1 MQRQFVKKLK
11 ISFEDRLNDNHSPIG
26 IRNNK
31 QNGLVF
37 SQSDGQVL
45 LQVGYFITSS
55 PNCTKPLPA
64 GFLQY

>member
-37 SQSDGQVL
+37 SQSDVR
-45 LQVGYFITSS
+45 
-55 PNCTKPLPA
+55 
-64 GFLQY
+64 GFVQLGN